1 MAAKDLYEKD
11 FYAILGVDKK
21 ASGEEIKKKYRSL
34 ARELHPDKTKG
45 DDALEEK
52 FKAVSEAYDILSDS
66 KKRAEYDEAR
76 SLFEG
81 GGFRGPMGGHG
92 GHGGGDFSDLFGG
105 GSPNDIFANLFGGGG
120 VRRGPRKG
128 QDLQTESTI
137 TFKEAIIGTTLE
149 LKLSL
154 DGGKPQTITA
164 RVPAG
169 VNDGAKIRVKG
180 KGAPGEAGP
189 GDLFILLHV
198 KPHPIFS
205 RKAEN
210 ILLTLP
216 VTFVEATL
224 GADIKVPTLDG
235 EEVTVRLAPG
245 TPNGRTLR
253 VKGRGIKK
261 GSITGDLLATI
272 EVQVPQKIE
281 DDASEALKKFAD
293 ATASHDVRMEF
304 RAKASQ

>member
-21 ASGEEIKKKYRSL
+21 AGADEIKKKYRSL

-76 SLFEG
+76 SLFER
-81 GGFRGPMGGHG
+81 GGFRAPMGGQNQ
-92 GHGGGDFSDLFGG
+92 GGDFSDLFAG

-120 VRRGPRKG
+120 IRRGPRKG

-137 TFKEAIIGTTLE
+137 TFKEAVFGTTLE
-149 LKLSL
+149 LKLST

-189 GDLFILLHV
+189 GDLFILLQV

-210 ILLTLP
+210 ITLTLP
-216 VTFVEATL
+216 VSFVEATL

-235 EEVTVRLAPG
+235 EEVTVRIAPG

-272 EVQVPQKIE
+272 DVQVPQKIE
-281 DDASEALKKFAD
+281 GEAAEALLKFAEI
-293 ATASHDVRMEF
+293 TAAHDVRLEMKM
-304 RAKASQ
+304 KALQ